1 MADVNSGVVAHYG
14 SADMAARI
22 LAAAAEAGITEI
34 TPATLAPVDEF
45 HTGGLPATRELAK
58 FAGLQ
63 PGDRVIDL
71 GSGIGGPARIM
82 ASEFDCRVTGIDLT
96 PEFVETATALTE
108 RCGLSDRARFQV
120 ADALALPFED
130 SLFDVA
136 WTQHVV
142 MNIRDRQAFYS
153 EAARVLKPGGKF
165 VFFDLLLGNGQP
177 LEYPLPWAR
186 TPDISFL
193 YTVEDTR
200 NLIGGAGLVEENW
213 FELQQAAA
221 PMLQQ
226 QAAMAAP
233 GVFSLA
239 LVMGEDMGAR
249 VGNVARAVADGRITV
264 VRGLFR
270 KPA

>member
-1 MADVNSGVVAHYG
+1 MAEISDGVVAHYG
-14 SADMAARI
+14 GANLAQQI
-22 LAAAAEAGITEI
+22 LNAAEAAGVTSI
-34 TPATLAPVDEF
+34 TPQTLAPVDEF

-58 FAGLQ
+58 FAGLKS
-63 PGDRVIDL
+63 GDNVVDL
-71 GSGIGGPARIM
+71 GSGIGGPSRLL
-82 ASEFDCRVTGIDLT
+82 ASEFGCDVTGIDLT
-96 PEFVETATALTE
+96 PEFVEAAKTLTE
-108 RCGLSDRARFQV
+108 RCGLSSKVRFQT
-120 ADALALPFED
+120 ANALDLPFGD
-130 SLFDVA
+130 HTFDVA

-142 MNIRDRQAFYS
+142 MNIKDRERFYA

-165 VFFDLLLGNGQP
+165 VFFDLLLGDKGP

-193 YTVEDTR
+193 YNAADTR
-200 NLIGGAGLVEENW
+200 RFITGAGLVEETW
-213 FELQQAAA
+213 FELEQAAA

-226 QAAMAAP
+226 QAAMATP

-239 LVMGEDMGAR
+239 LVMGDDMGLR

-270 KPA
+270 KP